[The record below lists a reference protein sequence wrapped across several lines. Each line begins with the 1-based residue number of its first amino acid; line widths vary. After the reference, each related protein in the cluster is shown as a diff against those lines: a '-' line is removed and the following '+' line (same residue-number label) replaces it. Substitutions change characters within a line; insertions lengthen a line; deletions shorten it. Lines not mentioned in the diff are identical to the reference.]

1 MWYKQ
6 ILASFYTIIYSQ
18 VKQKKKKAAIHRLL
32 CDRTLSHI
40 LTLHRI
46 AASLTVRSRTG
57 WRILSVL
64 RLYALLVKAVDIPEE
79 ALEHE
84 LVLIM

>member
-18 VKQKKKKAAIHRLL
+18 VKQKKQHEHLPSDPEQAGEFFQCSVGIMIQYPVCK
-32 CDRTLSHI
+32 DLSK
-40 LTLHRI
+40 
-46 AASLTVRSRTG
+46 
-57 WRILSVL
+57 
-64 RLYALLVKAVDIPEE
+64 LYALLVKAVDIPEE
-79 ALEHE
+79 ALEHK